1 MQGKKDTKRITSMPM
16 DGAAWE
22 AVQKVNSCHDV
33 HELLRIAKQ
42 RAGEKPDAIE
52 LNCLK
57 DVSSVVKAGVNDW
70 KKIWKEHVERMINVE
85 NKWGATLL
93 PVRC

>member
-1 MQGKKDTKRITSMPM
+1 M
-16 DGAAWE
+16 
-22 AVQKVNSCHDV
+22 QKVNSCHDV

-57 DVSSVVKAGVNDW
+57 DVSSVVKAGVND
-70 KKIWKEHVERMINVE
+70 
-85 NKWGATLL
+85 
-93 PVRC
+93 